1 MTVLRVFHQW
11 GTVLHVVCPT
21 DADAERVRELAAA
34 RDLMTAPLVTLDIEA
49 GLRFLTKYGE

>member
-1 MTVLRVFHQW
+1 VL
-11 GTVLHVVCPT
+11 LVVCPT